1 MIAVR
6 RRVNTWVGLLWA
18 AMLLLLFLAL
28 RSTPLAEIW
37 QVLSRLDGRQVF
49 TLVGINGLILFLMAG
64 RWWLV
69 LRSLGYAVWLRSL
82 LAYRLTGFAVSY
94 YTPGPQFGGEPL
106 QVDLLHREQKI
117 PVEAALS
124 SVFLDRLVDLLA
136 NFTILVLGVATIF
149 LSGFAESGTF
159 GWTWSVVIGLLLFP
173 AGHFVALWRGRLPVT
188 SLMERLSRSQNG
200 ARWLRVKDVVR
211 KAEEQMSRLS
221 REKPLAL
228 LRIILL
234 SGVIWLLMGLEYW
247 LSLNFL
253 GIQPSFVEMICALTV
268 MRLAFLAP
276 LPGGI
281 GVLEAGQILAMQSLG
296 WGAAAGIAISLIIR
310 ARDLLLA
317 SAGIW
322 IGGMLYR
329 RVLLKPW
336 ITTERS

>member
-6 RRVNTWVGLLWA
+6 RRVNAWVGLLWA
-18 AMLLLLFLAL
+18 AILLLLFLAL

-37 QVLSRLDGRQVF
+37 QVLSRLDGKQVLA
-49 TLVGINGLILFLMAG
+49 LVGINGLILFLMAG

-69 LRSLGYAVWLRSL
+69 LRSLGYTVRLASL

-94 YTPGPQFGGEPL
+94 YTPGPQFGGEPV
-106 QVDLLHREQKI
+106 QVDLLHREHKI

-124 SVFLDRLVDLLA
+124 SVFLDRLIDLLA

-149 LSGFAESGTF
+149 LSGFAESGGY
-159 GWTWSVVIGLLLFP
+159 GWAWAVVIGLLLLP
-173 AGHFVALWRGRLPVT
+173 MGHLVALWRGKLPVFF
-188 SLMERLSRSQNG
+188 LMERLFRRQQG
-200 ARWLRVKDVVR
+200 VRWLRVKGIVR
-211 KAEEQMSRLS
+211 KAEEQMSLLS
-221 REKPLAL
+221 REQPLAL
-228 LRIILL
+228 LRVILL
-234 SGVIWLLMGLEYW
+234 SGVIWLLVVLEYW

-253 GIQPSFVEMICALTV
+253 GLQLTLVEMICALTV

-281 GVLEAGQILAMQSLG
+281 GVLEAGQILAMQTLG

-322 IGGMLYR
+322 IGGIIYR

-336 ITTERS
+336 VTTERS